1 MHLTTI
7 IKSVSPL
14 CQRFSL
20 IQAAQYCVF
29 LLCIFSICCRFSVS
43 AAQYSS
49 FLSRPQGADRRQPPS
64 GGCLCIFI
72 HFCICYLSPAAP
84 CAAGPT
90 APDAADNRRKT
101 DVSAAI
107 CPGGHCKSKA
117 TADSVDTRVVCH
129 QAQSS
134 MPTSPPPSKSICY
147 ASTLENRQIVETGH
161 QKIHSQ
167 SQNLSVTAIGAFLH
181 K

>member
-1 MHLTTI
+1 MHLATI
-7 IKSVSPL
+7 IKSVCLL

-101 DVSAAI
+101 ASPCPSSDRAGRCSAQRDRQA
-107 CPGGHCKSKA
+107 GAKLEQ
-117 TADSVDTRVVCH
+117 SVEPVKEQEVDQR
-129 QAQSS
+129 
-134 MPTSPPPSKSICY
+134 I
-147 ASTLENRQIVETGH
+147 NRRPDHHPHHLFFEISARDAHV
-161 QKIHSQ
+161 
-167 SQNLSVTAIGAFLH
+167 
-181 K
+181 

>member
-1 MHLTTI
+1 MHLATI

-43 AAQYSS
+43 AAQHSS
-49 FLSRPQGADRRQPPS
+49 FLSRPQSADRRQPPS

-72 HFCICYLSPAAP
+72 HFCMCYLSPAAP

-101 DVSAAI
+101 ASPCPSSDRAGRCSAAAAGSSGRCQAGESI
-107 CPGGHCKSKA
+107 EPVKEQE
-117 TADSVDTRVVCH
+117 VDQR
-129 QAQSS
+129 
-134 MPTSPPPSKSICY
+134 I
-147 ASTLENRQIVETGH
+147 NRRPDHHPHHLFFEISARDAHV
-161 QKIHSQ
+161 
-167 SQNLSVTAIGAFLH
+167 
-181 K
+181 